1 MIEVKKLL
9 EMQFPQ
15 FKETDNNQ
23 KVSIADILEKMYQET
38 LKKYDPTREFLV
50 SSGAFVSTIS
60 GSSGMKMN
68 GPYEYVPPVD
78 ALAR

>member
-23 KVSIADILEKMYQET
+23 KVSIADILEKIEWI
-38 LKKYDPTREFLV
+38 R
-50 SSGAFVSTIS
+50 
-60 GSSGMKMN
+60 
-68 GPYEYVPPVD
+68 
-78 ALAR
+78 